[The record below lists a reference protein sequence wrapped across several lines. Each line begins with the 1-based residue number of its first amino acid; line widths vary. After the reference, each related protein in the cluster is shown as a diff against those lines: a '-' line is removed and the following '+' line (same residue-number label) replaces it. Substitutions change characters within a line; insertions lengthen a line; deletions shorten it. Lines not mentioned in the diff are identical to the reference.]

1 MSNIFENKVAPR
13 GMKSTGPNKFHHNLS
28 FDNASNRQKNSFS
41 KTHNANNLTMND
53 FVDLMTNEGRTHGVF
68 DQKNP
73 ALITAEAERWKEF
86 NSYELDNHNI
96 RTRDKIKNEINNM
109 LQNSVSISSADMV
122 VQQDKKMQDIDITV
136 Q

>member
-13 GMKSTGPNKFHHNLS
+13 GMKSSGVNKFHHNLS

-41 KTHNANNLTMND
+41 KTQNANNLTMND

-68 DQKNP
+68 DKRNP

-86 NSYELDNHNI
+86 NSYELENHNI

-109 LQNSVSISSADMV
+109 SYELANHREDEMHAKTLKRAKVNL
-122 VQQDKKMQDIDITV
+122 
-136 Q
+136 